1 MHRWEKPGN
10 GKFHLACRCLRF
22 IGVLMRFALQYLV
35 ASAFLLILS
44 CAALAEV
51 YSGDAT
57 VIGIRK
63 SYRTRAGES
72 LVEVAR
78 RFDLG
83 YQELVAANPGID
95 PFAPGAGISVTI
107 PTEWIV
113 PASLKWGGIVINLSE
128 MRLYYSFSFKGA
140 RLIASFPIGIGDEGK
155 DTPVGTFR
163 VIQKIENPSWYVPQ
177 SVKMEKPE
185 LPDVVPPGPDNPL
198 GTHAMRLSERT
209 ILIHGTNKPWGVGRR
224 VSHGCIRLYPE
235 DIPRLYRLVA
245 VGTPVTI
252 VMEPVKVGERNGR
265 VFAEVH
271 DERSSPAENIE
282 AAVTLL
288 HENNL
293 QDRVSTKKLLRAIM
307 EKKGVPVDISR

>member
-1 MHRWEKPGN
+1 MGETGQWKIPSCLPG
-10 GKFHLACRCLRF
+10 CLRF
-22 IGVLMRFALQYLV
+22 IGVLMRFALQCLA

-57 VIGIRK
+57 VIGNRR
-63 SYRTRAGES
+63 SYRIRAGES

-83 YQELVAANPGID
+83 YQEMVAANPGID
-95 PFAPGAGISVTI
+95 PFAPGSGISVTI

-271 DERSSPAENIE
+271 DDRSSSAENIE

-288 HENNL
+288 NENIL
-293 QDRVSTKKLLRAIM
+293 QDRISTKKLLRAIM

>member
-1 MHRWEKPGN
+1 M
-10 GKFHLACRCLRF
+10 RF
-22 IGVLMRFALQYLV
+22 IGVLMRFALQYLA

-271 DERSSPAENIE
+271 DDRSSSAENIE

-288 HENNL
+288 NENIL
-293 QDRVSTKKLLRAIM
+293 QDRISTKKLLRAIM

>member
-1 MHRWEKPGN
+1 MGEPGQC
-10 GKFHLACRCLRF
+10 KIPSCCRGICDF
-22 IGVLMRFALQYLV
+22 IGELMRFALQYLV

-57 VIGIRK
+57 VIGNRI
-63 SYRTRAGES
+63 SYRIRAGES
-72 LVEVAR
+72 LIEVAR

-83 YQELVAANPGID
+83 YQEMVAANPGID

-107 PTEWIV
+107 PTVWIV
-113 PASLKWGGIVINLSE
+113 PESLKRGGIVINLSE

-163 VIQKIENPSWYVPQ
+163 VIQKIVNPSWYVPQ
-177 SVKMEKPE
+177 SIKMEKPE
-185 LPDVVPPGPDNPL
+185 LPDVVPPGPTNPL
-198 GTHAMRLSERT
+198 GSHAMRLSERT

-235 DIPRLYRLVA
+235 DIPRLYRMVA

-252 VMEPVKVGERNGR
+252 VREPVKVGERSGK
-265 VFAEVH
+265 VFVEVH
-271 DERSSPAENIE
+271 DAQTSSAENIE
-282 AAVTLL
+282 TAVTLL
-288 HENNL
+288 KKNNL
-293 QDRVSTKKLLRAIM
+293 QDRVSTKKVLWAIM
-307 EKKGVPVDISR
+307 EKKGFPVDISR

>member
-1 MHRWEKPGN
+1 
-10 GKFHLACRCLRF
+10 
-22 IGVLMRFALQYLV
+22 MRFALQYLV
-35 ASAFLLILS
+35 VSAFLLILS

-57 VIGIRK
+57 VIGNRK
-63 SYRTRAGES
+63 SYRIRGRES

-83 YQELVAANPGID
+83 YQEMAAANPGID
-95 PFAPGAGISVTI
+95 PYAPGAGISVTI
-107 PTEWIV
+107 PTVWII
-113 PASLKWGGIVINLSE
+113 PESLKSGGIVINLSE
-128 MRLYYSFSFKGA
+128 MRLYYSFSFKGT

-163 VIQKIENPSWYVPQ
+163 VIQKIVNPSWYVPQ

-185 LPDVVPPGPDNPL
+185 LPDIVPPGPANPL

-252 VMEPVKVGERNGR
+252 VREPVKVGERTGK
-265 VFAEVH
+265 VFVEVH
-271 DERSSPAENIE
+271 DEQSSSAENIE
-282 AAVTLL
+282 AVITLL
-288 HENNL
+288 KGNNL
-293 QDRVSTKKLLRAIM
+293 QDRVSTQKVLRAIM
-307 EKKGVPVDISR
+307 EKKGYPVDVSR

>member
-1 MHRWEKPGN
+1 
-10 GKFHLACRCLRF
+10 
-22 IGVLMRFALQYLV
+22 MRFALQYLV
-35 ASAFLLILS
+35 VSAFLLILS

-57 VIGIRK
+57 VIGNRK
-63 SYRTRAGES
+63 SYRIRGRES

-83 YQELVAANPGID
+83 YQEMAAANPGID
-95 PFAPGAGISVTI
+95 PYAPGAGISVTI
-107 PTEWIV
+107 PSVWIV
-113 PASLKWGGIVINLSE
+113 PESLKSGGIVINLSE
-128 MRLYYSFSFKGA
+128 MRLYYSFSVKGA

-163 VIQKIENPSWYVPQ
+163 VIQKIANPSWYVPL

-185 LPDVVPPGPDNPL
+185 LPDIVPPGPANPL

-235 DIPRLYRLVA
+235 DIPRLYRLVS

-252 VMEPVKVGERNGR
+252 VREPVKVGERSGK
-265 VFAEVH
+265 VFVEVH
-271 DERSSPAENIE
+271 DEQSSSAENIE
-282 AAVTLL
+282 AVITLL
-288 HENNL
+288 KGNNL
-293 QDRVSTKKLLRAIM
+293 QDRVSTQKVLRAIM
-307 EKKGVPVDISR
+307 EKKGYPVDVSR

>member
-1 MHRWEKPGN
+1 
-10 GKFHLACRCLRF
+10 
-22 IGVLMRFALQYLV
+22 MRFALQYLV
-35 ASAFLLILS
+35 VSAFLLILS

-57 VIGIRK
+57 VIGNRK
-63 SYRTRAGES
+63 SYRIRGRES

-83 YQELVAANPGID
+83 YQEMAAANPGID
-95 PFAPGAGISVTI
+95 PYAPGAGISVTI
-107 PTEWIV
+107 PTVWIV
-113 PASLKWGGIVINLSE
+113 PESLKSGGIVINLSE
-128 MRLYYSFSFKGA
+128 MRLYYSFSVKGA

-163 VIQKIENPSWYVPQ
+163 VIQKIANPSWYVPL

-185 LPDVVPPGPDNPL
+185 LPDIVPPGPANPL

-252 VMEPVKVGERNGR
+252 VREPVKVGERSGK
-265 VFAEVH
+265 VFVEVH
-271 DERSSPAENIE
+271 DEQSSSAENIE
-282 AAVTLL
+282 AVITLL
-288 HENNL
+288 KGNNL
-293 QDRVSTKKLLRAIM
+293 QDRVSTQKVLRAIM
-307 EKKGVPVDISR
+307 EKKGYPVDVSR

>member
-1 MHRWEKPGN
+1 
-10 GKFHLACRCLRF
+10 
-22 IGVLMRFALQYLV
+22 MRFALQYLV

-44 CAALAEV
+44 CAAMAEV

-57 VIGIRK
+57 VIGNRK
-63 SYRTRAGES
+63 SYRIRGRES
-72 LVEVAR
+72 LVEIAR

-83 YQELVAANPGID
+83 YQEMTAANPGID

-107 PTEWIV
+107 PTVWIV
-113 PASLKWGGIVINLSE
+113 PESLKSGGIVINLSE

-163 VIQKIENPSWYVPQ
+163 VIQKIANPSWYVPQ

-185 LPDVVPPGPDNPL
+185 LPDIVPPGPANPL

-252 VMEPVKVGERNGR
+252 VREPVKVGERSGK
-265 VFAEVH
+265 VFMEVH
-271 DERSSPAENIE
+271 DDQSSSAENIE
-282 AAVTLL
+282 TAITLL
-288 HENNL
+288 KGNNL

-307 EKKGVPVDISR
+307 EKKGYPVDISR

>member
-1 MHRWEKPGN
+1 
-10 GKFHLACRCLRF
+10 
-22 IGVLMRFALQYLV
+22 MRFALQYLA

-271 DERSSPAENIE
+271 DDRSSSAENIE

-288 HENNL
+288 NENIL
-293 QDRVSTKKLLRAIM
+293 QDRISTKKLLRAIM